1 MLEYKSESD
10 IYMQAGRVKNNS
22 ILWNVTED
30 AGSFGGAERVDISC
44 LSSTVSLHLPL
55 AVTAPSTDR
64 LTIYH
69 SVYFKAFL

>member
-30 AGSFGGAERVDISC
+30 AGSFGGTERVDI
-44 LSSTVSLHLPL
+44 
-55 AVTAPSTDR
+55 
-64 LTIYH
+64 
-69 SVYFKAFL
+69 